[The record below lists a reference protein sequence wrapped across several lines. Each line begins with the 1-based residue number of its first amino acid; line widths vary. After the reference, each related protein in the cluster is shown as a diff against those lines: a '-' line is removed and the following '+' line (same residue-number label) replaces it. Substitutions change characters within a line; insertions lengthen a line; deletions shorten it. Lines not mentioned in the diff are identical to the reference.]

1 MQSQPFS
8 IIEINTRLENLLG
21 GFELVEAL
29 SANRVIRLGKIYLMN

>member
-8 IIEINTRLENLLG
+8 IAEINIRLEKLLE

-29 SANRVIRLGKIYLMN
+29 SANRAVRLGNYFK